1 MTWCPLKAKPVTR
14 AFREVQRCPNE
25 PLKAAKRA
33 APQSER
39 GTKKTRLRAKFL
51 AQNCYAPTNKRQQK
65 MLSFF
70 VGLSSPRL
78 RGHFFGLVLCRNKY
92 KRAMTARFRNVAKGN
107 ISRLRDAQAFHA
119 AVKRP
124 PYFTFARQRRHFTA
138 GHSLPGL
145 SSPCL
150 RGLIWAWFYAETSI
164 SAIEKRFRNVA
175 EGNISRL
182 REAQTFHRRA
192 QRVRLVLTLLAR
204 SILGLSS
211 KWGR

>member
-65 MLSFF
+65 NAVVFCRLVLTLLARSFF
-70 VGLSSPRL
+70 WLGSMRGRGERLTLHARRANSSRNSVLKTATHRQKNIRQQKLSDIFMSACPNAC
-78 RGHFFGLVLCRNKY
+78 GAV
-92 KRAMTARFRNVAKGN
+92 RF
-107 ISRLRDAQAFHA
+107 
-119 AVKRP
+119 
-124 PYFTFARQRRHFTA
+124 
-138 GHSLPGL
+138 
-145 SSPCL
+145 
-150 RGLIWAWFYAETSI
+150 WAWFYAVTSI

-175 EGNISRL
+175 EGNISRGGQMAAVFHVCAKRRHFTAGNSVSGMPSPRL
-182 REAQTFHRRA
+182 R
-192 QRVRLVLTLLAR
+192 
-204 SILGLSS
+204 GLF
-211 KWGR
+211 